1 MDNNGQLRDKIK
13 SIGAAMYG
21 ENVVAMSQFQQDN
34 RFAAVQEIAAY
45 WEALRAGRL
54 MPKRSEIDP
63 RGIEGALEYAF
74 VLERIAPGVARVR
87 VAGSHLLDL
96 MGMEVRGMP
105 ITSFFTPAG
114 RNTLNSMMEDVFEQP
129 AVAELT
135 LMGERAVGK
144 PPLEARMILLPVT
157 SDLGDTSRILGCLV
171 AKGEIGRHP
180 RRFEIVSQKMRLLGA
195 AEEQFTP
202 SRSQRPD
209 ATQLVAGFAE
219 PKPELTRSE
228 PRKEAPHLRLVKS
241 SD

>member
-1 MDNNGQLRDKIK
+1 MDTNGPLRERIR
-13 SIGAAMYG
+13 SLGAALYG
-21 ENVVAMSQFQQDN
+21 GNVVAMSQFQQDN

-45 WEALRAGRL
+45 WEALRDGRL

-74 VLERIAPGVARVR
+74 VLERIAPGIARVR
-87 VAGSHLLDL
+87 VAGSHLLNL

-105 ITSFFTPAG
+105 ITAFFTPAA
-114 RNTLNSMMEDVFEQP
+114 RNSLNSMMEDVFERP
-129 AVAELT
+129 AVADLT

-144 PPLEARMILLPVT
+144 PPLDARMILMPMT

-180 RRFEIVSQKMRLLGA
+180 RRFEIVSHKLRILGSD
-195 AEEQFTP
+195 AEHYTP
-202 SRSQRPD
+202 SRPQSLD
-209 ATQLVAGFAE
+209 AAQLIAGFAE

-228 PRKEAPHLRLVKS
+228 TPKAAPHLRLVKGN
-241 SD
+241 D